1 MSYTMVPDSVSLFF
15 QPFTIDSRIFSVKG
29 TSNRS
34 ISIFS
39 LLLFALFGILRIDN
53 KIYNLSSRLF
63 HVTVAPPS
71 TTEEVQKIANIYA
84 MLGIPGAVGSTDCTH
99 IPLGKCPVSWRNS
112 CIGKEG
118 FPTLSYS
125 MTCDHT
131 RRIMACSGGFP
142 GSYNDKTI
150 ARYDSFI
157 SEVAQNSLFTNFK
170 YDVETKNGVI
180 EKTGCVY
187 LSHLIHYSHY

>member
-1 MSYTMVPDSVSLFF
+1 M
-15 QPFTIDSRIFSVKG
+15 
-29 TSNRS
+29 
-34 ISIFS
+34 
-39 LLLFALFGILRIDN
+39 
-53 KIYNLSSRLF
+53 
-63 HVTVAPPS
+63 PPS

-99 IPLGKCPVSWRNS
+99 IPLGKCPVSWKNS

-131 RRIMACSGGFP
+131 RKIMACTGGFP

-157 SEVAQNSLFTNFK
+157 SEVAQNPLFANFK
-170 YDVETKNGVI
+170 YNLQTKDGAI
-180 EKTGCVY
+180 EKTGCSLKGLFVTY
-187 LSHLIHYSHY
+187 RFLFIFISYSRCFPYMRRWLPPLEPSHVWHENDEHKRQQDLEHPDGECAQRY

>member
-1 MSYTMVPDSVSLFF
+1 MF
-15 QPFTIDSRIFSVKG
+15 I
-29 TSNRS
+29 
-34 ISIFS
+34 
-39 LLLFALFGILRIDN
+39 
-53 KIYNLSSRLF
+53 RLF
-63 HVTVAPPS
+63 HVTVTPPS
-71 TTEEVQKIANIYA
+71 TAEEVQKIANIYA

-99 IPLGKCPVSWRNS
+99 IPLGKCPVSWKNS

-131 RRIMACSGGFP
+131 RKIMACTGGFP

-157 SEVAQNSLFTNFK
+157 SEVAQKPLFSNFK
-170 YDVETKNGVI
+170 YNVETKNGVV
-180 EKTGCVY
+180 EKKGCSLERVY
-187 LSHLIHYSHY
+187 VSSQFLYLLTNYIRCLSYMRRWLPPLEPSHVWNENDEHK